1 MMMPVVVLH
10 SGGMSSRQ
18 WKKLAETLAPDHVVI
33 APDFLGAGATP
44 AWPEGPFVLGDEI
57 GLIDKVI
64 DKVIDRIGEPVA
76 LVGHSY
82 GATIALAIART
93 RPEQIKAV
101 AVYEPVLF
109 GLVRSERDREALANL
124 EQLAA
129 PILTDDAQGGSE
141 PWFEAFVDYWNGPG
155 AWARMPTPMKAG
167 FLAQGRM
174 VYRETVALRL
184 DETPTAAYA
193 AITAPT
199 LLLTG
204 ERSPAFVQ
212 RAIYHLGRVIPKSS
226 TLIVKGA
233 GHMGPLTH
241 AEEVNTAIAGHLRI

>member
-1 MMMPVVVLH
+1 MTPVVLLH
-10 SGGMSSRQ
+10 SGGMSGRQ
-18 WKKLAETLAPDHVVI
+18 WRKLAEKLAPEHRVI
-33 APDFLGAGATP
+33 APDLFGAGENP
-44 AWPEGPFVLGDEI
+44 PFPEGPFTLADELAPLAQ
-57 GLIDKVI
+57 LIDGL
-64 DKVIDRIGEPVA
+64 GEPVS

-82 GATIALAIART
+82 GATLALALARM
-93 RPEQIKAV
+93 RPELVRAV

-109 GLVRSERDREALANL
+109 GLVRSEQDREALANL

-129 PILTDDAQGGSE
+129 PILTDEALGGSD

-155 AWARMPTPMKAG
+155 AWARMPAAMKAS

-174 VYRETVALRL
+174 VYRETVALRV

-212 RAIYHLGRVIPKSS
+212 RAIYHLGRAIPAST

-233 GHMGPLTH
+233 GHMGPLTN
-241 AEEVNTAIAGHLRI
+241 AEEVNAAIADHLHR